1 MVPLEEMSSPPL
13 PSSQDL
19 SRYLEARGEL
29 GKPWMW
35 QLLRLAKLRESKDT
49 MAPEEYMRNLRDAHA
64 DLMRL
69 GEFWKGRESEVFGGA
84 YAPSTVLEPLPGSPD
99 DR

>member
-1 MVPLEEMSSPPL
+1 MSPAPL
-13 PSSQDL
+13 PGSRDL
-19 SRYLEARGEL
+19 ARYLEQRGEL

-35 QLLRLAKLRESKDT
+35 HLLRLTKLRESKDSLD
-49 MAPEEYMRNLRDAHA
+49 PEDYMRQLSEAHA

-69 GEFWKGRESEVFGGA
+69 GEFWKGREAEVFGGA
-84 YAPSTVLEPLPGSPD
+84 YTPSSVLEPLPGSPE